1 MHRDENDPCLRRR
14 DVLAS
19 ACAVATTGCL
29 GNAGVE
35 GGREGTEGNGGDDG
49 TDAEDGKD
57 DDFELEPVE
66 YPDESCDVC
75 ARNVTEYPRWNAQA
89 VHEDGERAFFCTSGC
104 MGAYYTSPSAFGV
117 SDADIA
123 GLWVTDYGT
132 GDTVDGFDAYYVF
145 VGERDLIDMPAGRN
159 PVPFATEERAERFT
173 RRFEELSTGD
183 AERFSKYNMNR
194 CVW

>member
-1 MHRDENDPCLRRR
+1 VSRDGTDSSLLRRE
-14 DVLAS
+14 LL
-19 ACAVATTGCL
+19 VAAGGIAATGCL
-29 GNAGVE
+29 GTGTAEDAGDAERE
-35 GGREGTEGNGGDDG
+35 GGNDGGNEGGN
-49 TDAEDGKD
+49 A
-57 DDFELEPVE
+57 DFAVEPVE
-66 YPDESCDVC
+66 YPDGSCDVC
-75 ARNVTEYPRWNAQA
+75 ARNTTEYPRWNAQA

-132 GDTVDGFDAYYVF
+132 GETVDGFDAYYVF
-145 VGERDLIDMPAGRN
+145 VGERDLIEMPAGRN
-159 PVPFATEERAERFT
+159 PVPFATEDRAEGFT

-183 AERFSKYNMNR
+183 AERFSKVNLNR